1 MNPVLCFAS
10 VGLIAYLIGSFPT
23 GYIVGRLRG
32 IDVRKVGSGNVG
44 ATNVTR
50 VLGKQFGYP
59 VFVVDFFKGLVAVLL
74 AVVIAFRFQVDSA
87 ATDLCAAVGG
97 IFSVVGHSYP
107 VWLGFK
113 GGKGVATSLGV
124 IFGISWI
131 AALIM
136 CAVWIIVFKA
146 TRYVSVASIAAA
158 IALPVAMMT
167 LLFLHELRSP
177 VLVYFSL
184 CLAAI
189 VVFRHRS
196 NLSRLLSGTEPRFA
210 RK

>member
-1 MNPVLCFAS
+1 MLCFVS
-10 VGLIAYLIGSFPT
+10 VGLITYLVGSFPT
-23 GYIVGRLRG
+23 GYVVGCLRG

-50 VLGKQFGYP
+50 ILGKHFGYP
-59 VFVVDFFKGLVAVLL
+59 VFVIDFLKGLVAVLL
-74 AVVIAFRFQVDSA
+74 AGAISHRCHFDSIASDF
-87 ATDLCAAVGG
+87 CAALGG
-97 IFSVVGHSYP
+97 IFSVVGHSFP
-107 VWLGFK
+107 VWLGFR

-136 CAVWIIVFKA
+136 AAVWVIIFKT

-158 IALPVAMMT
+158 ITLPVVMIA
-167 LLFLHELRSP
+167 LFFLNQLKSP

-189 VVFRHRS
+189 VVIRHRS

>member
-1 MNPVLCFAS
+1 MLCFVS
-10 VGLIAYLIGSFPT
+10 VGLITYLVGSFPT
-23 GYIVGRLRG
+23 GYVVGCLRG

-50 VLGKQFGYP
+50 ILGKHFGYP
-59 VFVVDFFKGLVAVLL
+59 VFVIDFLKGLVAVLL
-74 AVVIAFRFQVDSA
+74 AGAISHRCHFDSIASDF
-87 ATDLCAAVGG
+87 CAALGG
-97 IFSVVGHSYP
+97 IFSVVGHSFP
-107 VWLGFK
+107 VWLGFR

-131 AALIM
+131 AALVM
-136 CAVWIIVFKA
+136 GALWILIFKI

-158 IALPVAMMT
+158 AALPVAMIA
-167 LLFLHELRSP
+167 LFFLNQLRSP

-184 CLAAI
+184 CLTAI
-189 VVFRHRS
+189 VVIRHRS
-196 NLSRLLSGTEPRFA
+196 NLSRLLSGTEPRFS